1 MTIFQ
6 LLIPESIGL
15 KSIICIFVICK
26 RPKAYC
32 ALLKDADAQTP
43 RHHPA
48 VWSWRGSCRIKKERL
63 AAQQAQLWGARGL
76 DSREKSFIFKEFRPK
91 AKKKFSAC
99 LQTTDVNVGPRG
111 EVVDGRPTSNTLHM
125 KAVCKSFGAFEELY
139 GPPTNLVWFSNLS
152 KRFLVVE
159 NEMYLKLIS
168 RLSF

>member
-48 VWSWRGSCRIKKERL
+48 VWSWRGSCRIKERL

-91 AKKKFSAC
+91 AKKKFQLVCRPQMSMWDQGEKLWMDDQHLTRCTWRLFANH
-99 LQTTDVNVGPRG
+99 LGPLRNFTAHPQIWF
-111 EVVDGRPTSNTLHM
+111 DSLTLV
-125 KAVCKSFGAFEELY
+125 KDFWL
-139 GPPTNLVWFSNLS
+139 
-152 KRFLVVE
+152 
-159 NEMYLKLIS
+159 
-168 RLSF
+168 